1 MEATENQADKLTAP
15 QLFDGLRNL
24 TVMELEQRLRTL
36 NGEVAATKAIL
47 KIVRAQKKA
56 KKVQPQKAEPATV

>member
-1 MEATENQADKLTAP
+1 MEASENERLTAP

-24 TVMELEQRLRTL
+24 SVTELEQRLRTL

-47 KIVRAQKKA
+47 KIVRAAKNGKRVRAQKPEVA
-56 KKVQPQKAEPATV
+56 ATA